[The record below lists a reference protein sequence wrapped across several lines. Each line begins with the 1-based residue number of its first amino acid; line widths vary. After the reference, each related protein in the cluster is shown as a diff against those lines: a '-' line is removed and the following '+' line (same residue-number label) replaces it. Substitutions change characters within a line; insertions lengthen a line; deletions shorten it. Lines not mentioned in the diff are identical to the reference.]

1 MSVGAFTDKEHQP
14 TMRAVLTVIGYKRRL
29 WQNLTKFIAN
39 NYQVR
44 GEFKSYGKNY
54 GWAVRY
60 RKGGKALVSLYPGK
74 ESFTAQIVL
83 GQKGAKEA
91 LNLQLGR
98 NVRKTIQEAREF
110 PEGRWLFIK
119 VGSDQDLQD
128 VQELMAVKS
137 GSLKKRE

>member
-1 MSVGAFTDKEHQP
+1 
-14 TMRAVLTVIGYKRRL
+14 MRAVLTVIGHKRRL

-39 NYQVR
+39 NYQAR

>member
-44 GEFKSYGKNY
+44 GEFKFYGKNY